1 MDVGVAEGKF
11 TEIMREVFNRPDLQ
25 YSPELTAAEVEEWDS
40 LSHVDLIVAV
50 ESEFKIR
57 LSTGEVRGLKNV
69 GQFVALIAAKA
80 K

>member
-1 MDVGVAEGKF
+1 MEIDVAQAKF
-11 TEIMREVFNRPDLQ
+11 TGIMREVFNRPDLQ
-25 YSPELTAAEVEEWDS
+25 YSADLTAAEVDEWDS

-69 GQFVALIAAKA
+69 GQFVALIVKKA